1 MAENIYEDPPVLS
14 GERDKQGE
22 YIERQKKITR
32 KLLDATDSRN
42 TTEFMVKLIY
52 GEDFSLP
59 VRMLDTKAE
68 AYGEKV
74 LELADAVEDIES
86 YNNFRGKELAEAL
99 RYLHNKGY
107 LSSVKFGREG
117 SPVAYCSIPYWE
129 HQASNYEPKEGYEP
143 RKYTEQEREKM
154 YLAIEQ
160 KLRELDP
167 DELDRTE
174 YDSVR
179 AWWD

>member
-1 MAENIYEDPPVLS
+1 MAEDIYMNPPIHFGNNKDEES
-14 GERDKQGE
+14 EYRRKQKE
-22 YIERQKKITR
+22 VTE
-32 KLLDATDSRN
+32 KLLGATDSKN
-42 TTEFMVKLIY
+42 VYDFMTKMIF
-52 GEDFSLP
+52 GEDYAFP
-59 VRMLDTKAE
+59 VRMLDTKIE
-68 AYGEKV
+68 ACGERV
-74 LELADAVEDIES
+74 LELADAIENVES

-107 LSSVKFGREG
+107 LSSVKFGREA
-117 SPVAYCSIPYWE
+117 SPVAYCSVPYWE

-143 RKYTEQEREKM
+143 RKYTEQEREEM

-160 KLRELDP
+160 KLR
-167 DELDRTE
+167 ELDRTE